1 MNITNSVPG
10 GLSVLM
16 SRLLANRANRRTN
29 PAKTV
34 RGGVAPS
41 AASGI
46 SPETDLS
53 KLTRLQIL
61 ELLKDAMAENERL
74 KKELAET
81 KKQLEDKRI
90 AIDDSESL
98 AEASLRLAGVFAAAQ
113 HAIDLYGYNVS
124 VERAGSA
131 SGDGSEDVDAES
143 AAAQP
148 EPGDSDDLSS
158 SEEAIA

>member
-1 MNITNSVPG
+1 
-10 GLSVLM
+10 M
-16 SRLLANRANRRTN
+16 SSLLANRANRRMN

-41 AASGI
+41 AASGT
-46 SPETDLS
+46 SSETDLS

-81 KKQLEDKRI
+81 KQQLEDKRI

-98 AEASLRLAGVFAAAQ
+98 AEASLRLAGVFVAAQ
-113 HAIDLYGYNVS
+113 RAIDLYGYNVS
-124 VERAGSA
+124 VRKADGA
-131 SGDGSEDVDAES
+131 SSDSPDTEDAEGTVPQ
-143 AAAQP
+143 AEP
-148 EPGDSDDLSS
+148 EDADNLSS
-158 SEEAIA
+158 SEGAIA